1 MSLHGQTNFVESGDL
16 LVEVDG
22 RDVSNFDVKQVK
34 EMTKGPPGS
43 PLKLKAK
50 RGANGSVYEVVL
62 ERSGGTGTSMAS
74 ISDASSMQGNTTGV
88 VSKELTASERGKE
101 GSEAAMVLHEEL
113 DKMRASLATMT
124 GELCKTKEEL
134 TDKSKEVDHVSGTV
148 EPMKKELADSNA
160 KLAESTRT
168 AGELQVQLEEAT
180 QKLAIAAKSGDE
192 RVIALE
198 KASTELEKSTK
209 EQNKI
214 SEKQVSDLE
223 KDLSASNT
231 ELAEFTCRASDL
243 QGQLEE
249 ATQKLSMTSKSG
261 DERAIALEKAQK
273 EEDNVK
279 MELRKISEKQA
290 LDLDE
295 AQRAL
300 SSLHSAVCKQGPAPV
315 LGGIGIALG
324 TETINVKGKQTK
336 MVKITQLASSGP
348 AARSGMCK
356 IGDLLVEI
364 DGKDVLNL
372 DIKQVKQLTKGAPGS
387 PMRLKAQR
395 PATGAQYEV
404 VLERSGGTGTS
415 MASVSDASS
424 MASSLAGAAVGKILG
439 SEPTLLERG
448 KEGCDAAVALHEEL
462 DRLRRSLAT
471 ATEELRYFCL

>member
-1 MSLHGQTNFVESGDL
+1 ME
-16 LVEVDG
+16 
-22 RDVSNFDVKQVK
+22 
-34 EMTKGPPGS
+34 
-43 PLKLKAK
+43 
-50 RGANGSVYEVVL
+50 
-62 ERSGGTGTSMAS
+62 S
-74 ISDASSMQGNTTGV
+74 ISDASSMQGNTAGV

-101 GSEAAMVLHEEL
+101 GSEAAMVLNEEL
-113 DKMRASLATMT
+113 DKMRASLAAMT
-124 GELCKTKEEL
+124 GELGATKEEL
-134 TDKSKEVDHVSGTV
+134 TVESKEVDHVSGTV
-148 EPMKKELADSNA
+148 EPMKKELAHSNA
-160 KLAESTRT
+160 KLAESMRS

-180 QKLAIAAKSGDE
+180 QELAIAAKSGDE
-192 RVIALE
+192 RVIVLE
-198 KASTELEKSTK
+198 KASTELENSTK
-209 EQNKI
+209 ERNKI

-223 KDLSASNT
+223 KDLAASNT
-231 ELAEFTCRASDL
+231 QMAEFTRRASDL

-249 ATQKLSMTSKSG
+249 ATQKLAMTFKSG

-273 EEDNVK
+273 EEDYIK

-315 LGGIGIALG
+315 LGGICIALG
-324 TETINVKGKQTK
+324 TETINVKSKQTK
-336 MVKITQLASSGP
+336 MVKIMQLASSGP
-348 AARSGMCK
+348 AAKSGMCK
-356 IGDLLVEI
+356 ISDLLVEI

-372 DIKQVKQLTKGAPGS
+372 DIKQVKELTKGAPGS

-395 PATGAQYEV
+395 PTTGAQYEV
-404 VLERSGGTGTS
+404 VLERSSGTGTS

-424 MASSLAGAAVGKILG
+424 IASSLAGAAVGKILG